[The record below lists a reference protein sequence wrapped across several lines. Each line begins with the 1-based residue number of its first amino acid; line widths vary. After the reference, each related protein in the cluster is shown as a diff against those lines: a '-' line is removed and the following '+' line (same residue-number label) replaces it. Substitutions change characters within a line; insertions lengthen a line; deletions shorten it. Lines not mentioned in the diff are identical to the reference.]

1 MAQALREPPYGAPEE
16 VKTMASK
23 TVLYAMSAFREAEIK
38 EAAHALDLDAQR
50 RGRRLGG
57 LAA

>member
-1 MAQALREPPYGAPEE
+1 
-16 VKTMASK
+16 MASK